1 MPEPMLTELEKDERG
16 RVLAAASNSLE
27 TSMRNFLVETYLR
40 TIPSHKFGGFWCA
53 LGSQKNDVPPI
64 IDRKNML
71 PFMGENFRRTASSQS
86 NVAKWLRSL
95 PNTAFYAGVLE
106 VCAADPSEVQRRDV
120 LGCLDITGFF
130 KLGFLD
136 SNYEKL
142 MGCTIYGLLAARYP
156 RVAVLS
162 PNKWNMLNSR
172 ARNGRNENIGHV
184 NSHTYREMSVAEWR
198 TTMDAWVKIADILHD
213 DDNDALY
220 ARVMGDLHTAEKSSA
235 SSLYTLQELADA
247 SGRFTATET
256 ADILQHYRYE
266 CVNGAVFCN
275 KDEALHCLSDAARLQ
290 ELQQTILNMQ
300 QDTAQTRRMAPSTSE
315 ASVISNALEKRLAK
329 VPTLRLLPEI
339 NGEPLTGRALQ
350 ELAATHYIVLTP
362 SLLKSSEGRS
372 FVTAQLLPAIQQA
385 GRDPKTALIID
396 STALYHLFR
405 EREAY
410 AKLAAQYR
418 TTVWMPQQEAERT
431 ALWQRCQEL
440 RYADSAYF
448 FVRDMQLP
456 ALGSPDPLSSDEDS
470 LLAVMEAHPFDRFC
484 VLLYGAAGFVRR
496 IDRTRLPFVL
506 VGRVRGGADRPVCT
520 LFPQLLPPVRADKN
534 EPLLASLL
542 AEYRNALGYAKPEK
556 SPAEQPETPP
566 EIVSTMR
573 PENQQTPVPV
583 SIPQTKSVPQHHGT
597 ATFAPNLPLR
607 HMDETLLSCSVHPT
621 AGMVLHTEDG
631 DIVTLRGVLMEENEE
646 AKGGE
651 GNLFLTDLPGQVAK
665 LYNAE
670 HLTAGRRDKLD
681 AMLRH
686 DPQIPGLC
694 WPTHMLY
701 TAAGEFLGYTMP
713 QAPDG
718 SLPFSKSVLRIG
730 SPSVHETLLPGWDRF
745 DLVQAARS
753 AAAIVAQLHRRNI
766 LMGDVNAG
774 NFMVDPKNSANV
786 FVVDTDSFQ
795 LGGFPCPV
803 GVEDF
808 THPGTAKRL
817 GVTGELKYDTF
828 LRTDDEENYVLAIL
842 IFKVLFLNQN
852 PFVTKTKMTYRE
864 AMAQKKFPYALTG
877 DNYEVP
883 AGDNWMIWKNL
894 PRKITDAF
902 TEAFTQWKCATAYE
916 WVGLLDYYAASISK
930 YGFSRELAPAKYHE
944 FNPDNPIYV
953 DLVCPCCHRE
963 FNIHK
968 NRYAKLHDE
977 YHTPI
982 FCRSCSTSL
991 ELHGAEILPGSLV
1004 CVKCGKRYDAT
1015 FRENMIARAEPQR
1028 AICPRCRS
1036 RRFTKR

>member
-1 MPEPMLTELEKDERG
+1 MLTELEKDERG
-16 RVLAAASNSLE
+16 RALAAASNSLE
-27 TSMRNFLVETYLR
+27 TSMRNFLVDTYLR
-40 TIPSHKFGGFWCA
+40 TIPSQKFGGFWCA
-53 LGSQKNDVPPI
+53 LGSQKNDVLPT
-64 IDRKNML
+64 IDRKNFL
-71 PFMGENFRRTASSQS
+71 PFMGENFRRTAAAQP
-86 NVAKWLRSL
+86 NPAKWLRSL

-106 VCAADPSEVQRRDV
+106 VCGADPSEAQRRDV

-136 SNYEKL
+136 RNYEKL

-156 RVAVLS
+156 KVAALS
-162 PNKWNMLNSR
+162 ASQWNMLNGR
-172 ARNGRNENIGHV
+172 ARNGRNDNIGHV

-198 TTMDAWVKIADILHD
+198 TAMDAWVKVADCLRD
-213 DDNDALY
+213 DVNESLY
-220 ARVMGDLHTAEKSSA
+220 ARVISDLRAAEKSSTSA
-235 SSLYTLQELADA
+235 LYTLQELAEA
-247 SGRFTATET
+247 SGRFTAAE
-256 ADILQHYRYE
+256 AAAVLQRYRYE

-275 KDEALHCLSDAARLQ
+275 KDEALHCLSDAARVQ
-290 ELQQTILNMQ
+290 ELQQALRGMQ
-300 QDTAQTRRMAPSTSE
+300 QATAQARRDAP
-315 ASVISNALEKRLAK
+315 AAADAAVIADALDKRLEK
-329 VPTLRLLPEI
+329 VPALRTLPFVK
-339 NGEPLTGRALQ
+339 GEPLTGPALQ
-350 ELAATHYIVLTP
+350 ELAATHYLVLTAA
-362 SLLKSSEGRS
+362 LLKSTEGRS
-372 FVTAQLLPAIQQA
+372 FVTGQLLPALRQA
-385 GRDPKTALIID
+385 GRDPRDALIVD

-418 TTVWMPQQEAERT
+418 ATVWLPQQEAERT

-440 RYADSAYF
+440 RRADSAYF
-448 FVRDMQLP
+448 FVRDLHLP
-456 ALGSPDPLSSDEDS
+456 VLGAPDPLSSDEAS

-496 IDRTRLPFVL
+496 IDRARLPFVL

-520 LFPQLLPPVRADKN
+520 LFPQLLPPARAAKD

-542 AEYRNALGYAKPEK
+542 ADYREALGGPQPEEA
-556 SPAEQPETPP
+556 PAPPPETPP
-566 EIVSTMR
+566 A
-573 PENQQTPVPV
+573 PAPQPV
-583 SIPQTKSVPQHHGT
+583 SESKPTPAPKPQPKPAPRRHGT
-597 ATFAPNLPLR
+597 AAFAPNLPLR
-607 HMDETLLSCSVHPT
+607 RMDETLLPCPVRPA
-621 AGMVLHTEDG
+621 AGLVLRTEDG
-631 DIVTLRGVLMEENEE
+631 DPVTLRGALMEENEE

-651 GNLFLTDLPGQVAK
+651 GSLFLTDLPGQVAK
-665 LYNAE
+665 LYNAA

-681 AMLRH
+681 EMLRH
-686 DPQIPGLC
+686 DPQIQGLC

-701 TAAGEFLGYTMP
+701 TDAGQFLGYTMP
-713 QAPDG
+713 QAPEG
-718 SLPFSKSVLRIG
+718 ALPFSKSVLRIG
-730 SPSVHETLLPGWDRF
+730 SPSVHETLLPGWDRL

-786 FVVDTDSFQ
+786 YVVDTDSFQ

-808 THPGTAKRL
+808 THPGTAQRL
-817 GVTGELKYDTF
+817 GVTGTLKYDTF
-828 LRTDDEENYVLAIL
+828 LRTEDEENYVLAIL

-852 PFVTKTKMTYRE
+852 PFVTKTEMTYRE

-877 DNYEVP
+877 DTYEVP

-894 PRKITDAF
+894 PRKVTDAF
-902 TEAFTQWKCATAYE
+902 TAAFTQWKCATAYE
-916 WVGLLDYYAASISK
+916 WAGLLDYYAASIRK

-953 DLVCPCCHRE
+953 DLVCPCCHKE

-977 YHTPI
+977 YHAPI

-991 ELHGAEILPGSLV
+991 ELHGAEVLPGSLT
-1004 CVKCGKRYDAT
+1004 CVKCGRRYDAT
-1015 FRENMIARAEPQR
+1015 FRENMIARADPQR
-1028 AICPRCRS
+1028 AVCPRCRP
-1036 RRFTKR
+1036 RRYTKR